1 MRRRLRDSE
10 GRELFTE
17 GRNLF
22 VSSLLTE
29 SPMEI
34 VTLNADPL
42 KVESISPDSASP
54 ILIKTL
60 TLKLSD
66 SYAGDIMTDDF
77 TITLKP
83 RDDDSKERPLKVVG
97 RNAADNTLE
106 VKYGGAYSGVYDLEF
121 SSASMGNFMTDQVE
135 FTAKIEVADFQPKQG
150 SRMGGTL
157 VTITGGHFSE
167 NPQDNP
173 VKIDYTWVGGVDH
186 YCYVQE
192 TRDDQ
197 IKCRMAVDYNRSAGD
212 APVIVFAG
220 TSEENTWADGVD
232 ENFTFMDDSLLP
244 TIDSY
249 TKEFT
254 TDNEYVVTISG
265 TGITDGDVSTVDV
278 YFGGQLQETVA
289 VSPTEI

>member
-17 GRNLF
+17 GRNLL

-83 RDDDSKERPLKVVG
+83 RDDGSKERPLKVVG

-106 VKYGGAYSGVYDLEF
+106 VKYGGAYSGVYDLEL

-278 YFGGQLQETVA
+278 YFGGQLQETIA

>member
-1 MRRRLRDSE
+1 
-10 GRELFTE
+10 
-17 GRNLF
+17 
-22 VSSLLTE
+22 
-29 SPMEI
+29 MEI

-83 RDDDSKERPLKVVG
+83 RDDASKERPLKVVG

-278 YFGGQLQETVA
+278 YFGGQLQETIA